1 MKKYY
6 LFLGFSALLLTSSC
20 VTKKQF
26 DAMTKQRDVFFEEKE
41 KAEKELKNARALNAE
56 LSDKNADLE
65 KTIEGLKSSL
75 ADIESKYNQ
84 LKKEHEDLKNL
95 YEGNLKS
102 SKNENQKLLKDLND
116 KENRLRALEDDLRER
131 EKRIK
136 ELEDILQAQK
146 DAVTNLRDKLLKA
159 LGAYADKGL
168 RVYEKDGR
176 VYVSL
181 DEKLLFQSGKTEV
194 NADGIAALNDLA
206 VVLAQDDELQITV
219 EGHTDNVPL
228 KGNGPI
234 KDNWDLSVLRA
245 TAVTKILMN
254 NPGIEAN
261 QIIPAGRGEFMPVGS
276 NETKEGRALN
286 RRTEIIITPNFN
298 ELLKLI
304 NDLQTK

>member
-6 LFLGFSALLLTSSC
+6 LYLGISTLLLTSSC
-20 VTKKQF
+20 VTKKKF
-26 DAMTKQRDVFFEEKE
+26 DTMTKQRDVFFDEKE
-41 KAEKELKNARALNAE
+41 KAEKDLKNARALNTE
-56 LSDKNADLE
+56 LSDKNAELE
-65 KTIEGLKSSL
+65 KTVAGLKSSL
-75 ADIESKYNQ
+75 ADVESKYNQ
-84 LKKEHEDLKNL
+84 LKNEYDDLKNL

-102 SKNENQKLLKDLND
+102 SKNENQKLLKELND
-116 KENRLRALEDDLRER
+116 KENRLRVLEDDLRER

-146 DAVTNLRDKLLKA
+146 DSVTKLRDKLLKA

-176 VYVSL
+176 VYVSM
-181 DEKLLFQSGKTEV
+181 DEKLLFQSGRTEV
-194 NADGIAALNDLA
+194 NSDGVAALTDLA

-254 NPGIEAN
+254 NEGIEAN
-261 QIIPAGRGEFMPVGS
+261 QITPSGRGEFMPVGS
-276 NETKEGRALN
+276 NETKDGRALN